1 LKHFLDK
8 EDSVNHRKAL
18 NRLDKWIAEHLK
30 KKQPAHPFGV
40 VGAIKEYEYDR
51 VANEN
56 K

>member
-1 LKHFLDK
+1 MRNALDK
-8 EDSVNHRKAL
+8 EDSIHHRRAL
-18 NRLDKWIAEHLK
+18 KVLNKWIAEHLK